1 MYIKELFDGWLTNN
15 RKGILT
21 REEAQKF
28 IEKNGYIFHV
38 VDVNANINFYTDS
51 YTFGFNVLPKS
62 FVPTSTFLPLT
73 VTACD
78 CVKQGIII
86 NTEEQFYAFFVYQET
101 FVQSLDELLEKL
113 NS

>member
-1 MYIKELFDGWLTNN
+1 MYIKDFFSGWLTNN

-28 IEKNGYIFHV
+28 IEKNGHIFHV
-38 VDVNANINFYTDS
+38 VDVNTNINFYTDS
-51 YTFGFNVLPKS
+51 YTFGLNVLPKS
-62 FVPTSTFLPLT
+62 FVPSMTSLPMS
-73 VTACD
+73 VAPREG
-78 CVKQGIII
+78 VEQGII
-86 NTEEQFYAFFVYQET
+86 NTEEQFYAVFAYHET

>member
-15 RKGILT
+15 RKGVLT

-38 VDVNANINFYTDS
+38 VDVNTNINFYTDS
-51 YTFGFNVLPKS
+51 YTFGFKVLPKY
-62 FVPTSTFLPLT
+62 FVPSMTSLPLT
-73 VTACD
+73 VAPRD
-78 CVKQGIII
+78 CVKQGII
-86 NTEEQFYAFFVYQET
+86 NTEEQFYAVFVYQET

>member
-1 MYIKELFDGWLTNN
+1 MYIKEFFDGWLTNN

-28 IEKNGYIFHV
+28 IEKNGHIFHV
-38 VDVNANINFYTDS
+38 VDVNTLINFYTDS

-62 FVPTSTFLPLT
+62 FVPSTTFLPLT
-73 VTACD
+73 VTARD
-78 CVKQGIII
+78 CVKQGII
-86 NTEEQFYAFFVYQET
+86 NTEEQFYAVFVYQET

>member
-28 IEKNGYIFHV
+28 IEKNGHIFHV
-38 VDVNANINFYTDS
+38 VDVNTNINFYTDS

-62 FVPTSTFLPLT
+62 FVPSMTSLPLA
-73 VTACD
+73 VAPRD
-78 CVKQGIII
+78 CVKQGII
-86 NTEEQFYAFFVYQET
+86 NTEEQFYAVFVYQET

>member
-38 VDVNANINFYTDS
+38 VDVNTNINFYTDS
-51 YTFGFNVLPKS
+51 YTFGFKVLPKS
-62 FVPTSTFLPLT
+62 FVPSMTSLPLT
-73 VTACD
+73 VTARD
-78 CVKQGIII
+78 CVEQGII
-86 NTEEQFYAFFVYQET
+86 NTEEQFYAVFVYQET

>member
-28 IEKNGYIFHV
+28 IEKKGHIFHV
-38 VDVNANINFYTDS
+38 VDVNTNINFYTDS
-51 YTFGFNVLPKS
+51 YTFGLNVLPKS
-62 FVPTSTFLPLT
+62 FVPSMTSLPMS
-73 VTACD
+73 VAPREG
-78 CVKQGIII
+78 VEHGII
-86 NTEEQFYAFFVYQET
+86 NTEEQFYTVFVYQET